1 MRKLIG
7 EFRRYVLVG
16 GIAFIVD
23 FGTLFFLTEYVG
35 WHYLVSATC
44 AFMLGLLTNY
54 AYAITYVFSHRS
66 RSNRRLEFAI
76 FCAVGILGLLI
87 NNLCLF
93 ALTEKLGIHYLVSKI
108 IAAGIVLV
116 FNFSL
121 RRTLLFTP
129 LKTAVRLPIAPGPDQ

>member
-7 EFRRYVLVG
+7 EFRRYILVG
-16 GIAFIVD
+16 GLAFGVD
-23 FGTLFFLTEYVG
+23 FVTLYFLTEYFG

-44 AFMLGLLTNY
+44 AFALGLLTNY
-54 AYAITYVFSHRS
+54 TCSIRYVFSHRS
-66 RSNRRLEFAI
+66 RSNRRIEFAI
-76 FCAVGILGLLI
+76 FSAVGIAGLLI

-93 ALTEKLGIHYLVSKI
+93 GLTETLGLHYLISKI
-108 IAAGIVLV
+108 IAAAVVLV

-129 LKTAVRLPIAPGPDQ
+129 LKAAILSPLPPGSDQ